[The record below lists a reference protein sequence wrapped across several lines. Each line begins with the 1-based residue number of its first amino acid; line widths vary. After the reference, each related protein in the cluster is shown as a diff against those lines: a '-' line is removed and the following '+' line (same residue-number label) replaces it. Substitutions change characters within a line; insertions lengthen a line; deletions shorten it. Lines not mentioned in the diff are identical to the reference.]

1 MQSYVLSTL
10 LAHAHA
16 LGADD
21 FRQRFPEAWLL
32 WEPGEWQPPRDA
44 TEPARL
50 DPLTPV
56 AAGEPLAFALEPKP
70 GAPEGEIDL
79 GRGAECRL
87 RVFDGTLSSRH
98 LALRRKEA
106 GWSVKDVGSKN
117 GSWLEGK
124 KLPAQEWVLLVS
136 GARLTAG
143 RVQLTFYL
151 LPELLARLG
160 ALIGAGA

>member
-10 LAHAHA
+10 AAHARA

-21 FRQRFPEAWLL
+21 FRRRFPEAWLL

-44 TEPARL
+44 TEPARE

-56 AAGEPLAFALEPKP
+56 AAGEPLGFALEPKA
-70 GAPEGEIDL
+70 GGPEEEIDL
-79 GRGAECRL
+79 GRGAECRV

-98 LALRRKEA
+98 LALRRDA
-106 GWSVKDVGSKN
+106 SGWSVRDVGSKN
-117 GSWLEGK
+117 GSWLNGK
-124 KLPAQEWVLLVS
+124 KLAAGEWAPLES

-143 RVQLTFYL
+143 HVQLTFYL
-151 LPELLARLG
+151 GRELLVRLG
-160 ALIGAGA
+160 GLSAAGA